1 VKKDVD
7 GTTYVWFHFLCKD
20 VTAANGRIVHVSEGE
35 RDARRR
41 RAQHQSHA
49 NFAWLKPGFVLKI
62 KGQHGPGMP
71 GRTRTSSSDAT
82 MAVALTRPRVE
93 LFCFGAP
100 VALRDRFQNMMGV
113 VICDDL
119 LQDPYVLLEIVLEE
133 MYKVLDSS
141 GWTVSQIFGDMEMV
155 INSDFLV

>member
-1 VKKDVD
+1 VQKDVD

-20 VTAANGRIVHVSEGE
+20 VTAVNGRIVHVSEGE

-100 VALRDRFQNMMGV
+100 VALRDRFQKMMGV
-113 VICDDL
+113 AICDDL
-119 LQDPYVLLEIVLEE
+119 LQDPYALLEIVLEE